1 MGTPAFA
8 AAVMRS
14 LLAAGHQIAAAVTR
28 PDAPAGRGL
37 MTHPGPVKELAL
49 ALNIP
54 VLQPAG
60 VRGPELLAQVRALSP
75 DIVVVVAFG
84 GILPQALLEVA
95 PLGAVNLHASLL
107 PKYRGAAPVAWAIAR
122 GETVTGVTTMRMVER
137 LDAGEILLQR
147 STPIGPAETAGQM
160 EERLAELG
168 ADLMIETLAGLAAG
182 SIAPRPQ
189 EEAAATYAPI
199 LKKQDGLIDWS
210 RPATEIARLV
220 RAFDPW
226 PVASTR
232 ARGAPERVIRIW
244 KARSMELPGAR
255 APEGTVVRVV
265 REAHSSGAVAESG
278 VIIACGGGTSL
289 LVTEA
294 QPAGRRRMAA
304 VEAVSGRHLR
314 EGDRLG

>member
-8 AAVMRS
+8 AAVMRP

-37 MTHPGPVKELAL
+37 TTHPGPVKELAL
-49 ALNIP
+49 EQNIL

-60 VRGPELLAQVRALSP
+60 VRGPELVDQVRALAP

-84 GILPQALLEVA
+84 RILPHALLEVA

-160 EERLAELG
+160 EERLAGLG
-168 ADLMIETLAGLAAG
+168 ADLMLETLAGLAAG
-182 SIAPRPQ
+182 SITPRPQ
-189 EEAAATYAPI
+189 QEAAATYAPI
-199 LKKQDGLIDWS
+199 LRKQDGLIDWS
-210 RPATEIARLV
+210 RPAAEIERLV

-232 ARGAPERVIRIW
+232 APGTPERIMRIW
-244 KARSMELPGAR
+244 KARSLEFPGAG
-255 APEGTVVRVV
+255 APEGIVMKVV
-265 REAHSSGAVAESG
+265 REAHSLGAAAESG

-289 LVTEA
+289 LVTEM
-294 QPAGRRRMAA
+294 QPAGRRRMASL
-304 VEAVSGRHLR
+304 EAVSGRHLK